1 MAAWR
6 GQTMTTANAVP
17 QLTIL
22 VPTRNEAENVEP
34 LLKRLSATVEPG
46 TVVLFVDD
54 SDDDTPTRSKRRG
67 NVDLVRWRGC
77 CTDPVRSEPAG
88 SAERCLLV
96 WNEPTRNGYASWT
109 GTSSIRRRLSNDY

>member
-1 MAAWR
+1 
-6 GQTMTTANAVP
+6 MTTANAVP

-54 SDDDTPTRSKRRG
+54 SDDDTPHAIQAARERGFGSLARLLHRSGSR
-67 NVDLVRWRGC
+67 
-77 CTDPVRSEPAG
+77 EPAG